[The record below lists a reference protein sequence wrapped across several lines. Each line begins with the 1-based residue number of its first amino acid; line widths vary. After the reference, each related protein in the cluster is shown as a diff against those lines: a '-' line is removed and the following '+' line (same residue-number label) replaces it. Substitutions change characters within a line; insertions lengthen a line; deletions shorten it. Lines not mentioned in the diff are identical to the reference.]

1 MSTVE
6 KTGDNGEKD
15 DISVYGIS
23 DESKYLSMDF
33 ESGKVYVSDVF
44 ADKYRLKKGDKFTLK
59 ESYGTK
65 KHTFEIGGV
74 YEYPIGL
81 TIFMNKKD
89 FCKEFNVKDNE
100 FTGYFSNTKI
110 KDIDQE
116 YIYSVITQDDLT
128 KMARQMDVS
137 MGSMMNMVNIV
148 SVLL

>member
-1 MSTVE
+1 MII
-6 KTGDNGEKD
+6 GEKD

-23 DESKYLSMDF
+23 DDSKYLSMDF

-81 TIFMNKKD
+81 TIFMNEKD

-100 FTGYFSNTKI
+100 F
-110 KDIDQE
+110 
-116 YIYSVITQDDLT
+116 
-128 KMARQMDVS
+128 
-137 MGSMMNMVNIV
+137 IV
-148 SVLL
+148 STK